1 MERGCKDTYRVS
13 EDLQGNIEIIIGS
26 RRKGSP
32 SYVLAEILALLV
44 VTWKTERLP
53 KELIHLAKEKVG
65 SSNWLL
71 PTTYG
76 KI

>member
-13 EDLQGNIEIIIGS
+13 EDLQGNTEIIIGS
-26 RRKGSP
+26 RRKGSS

-53 KELIHLAKEKVG
+53 KELIDLAKEKVG

-71 PTTYG
+71 LTTYG